1 MSKCKCNIALFQSC
15 NIYLEKYE
23 IEILEN
29 IKDLTWE
36 EIFMLVGMIN

>member
-1 MSKCKCNIALFQSC
+1 MSKCKCNIALFQSYI
-15 NIYLEKYE
+15 IYIEKYDK
-23 IEILEN
+23 EILKN